1 MKCKEC
7 RKLFASRDHLKIHV
21 EKQHSAE
28 RLQCAECN
36 GKPVKNMAEHRRNVH
51 RADSRAGCG
60 NLRPAPCGRCGKMFS
75 TAYGAKTHEQTV
87 HQTGGK
93 KKSEVCPLCHKGFRD
108 PRSLARHTKEVHAE
122 NSFECNVCGKFFPVK
137 HSLMKHVQ
145 NVHHPTRSPCPY
157 CELDVIHLAGHLTLT
172 HGLKPSD
179 AKDLVEATSGKE
191 AARTD
196 LQWTAFSQQ
205 KTNLID

>member
-7 RKLFASRDHLKIHV
+7 QKLFASRDHLKIHV

-75 TAYGAKTHEQTV
+75 TAYGAKTHEQGCLSNPMHIASSTYQ
-87 HQTGGK
+87 HFHI
-93 KKSEVCPLCHKGFRD
+93 LF
-108 PRSLARHTKEVHAE
+108 
-122 NSFECNVCGKFFPVK
+122 NSRFNP
-137 HSLMKHVQ
+137 
-145 NVHHPTRSPCPY
+145 
-157 CELDVIHLAGHLTLT
+157 ILTN
-172 HGLKPSD
+172 SR
-179 AKDLVEATSGKE
+179 A
-191 AARTD
+191 
-196 LQWTAFSQQ
+196 
-205 KTNLID
+205 